1 MSSLDY
7 GEMTANAPA
16 TDEPV
21 PFSET
26 QPYQESDPLKL
37 PVRSPPPSGY
47 GAAPPP
53 PSYQSSYGLPDAQFS
68 QGPDFQSQQTIF
80 ITPEQPTKEPDN
92 LIFSIFT
99 MLCCFFPLGIAA
111 LVFSIKTQV
120 ANNNGN
126 VQSAQKNSRL
136 SIIMARAALGLGIVV
151 WILYIIILIV

>member
-1 MSSLDY
+1 MSNLNY
-7 GEMTANAPA
+7 GEMKANSPV
-16 TDEPV
+16 TDDPV

-26 QPYQESDPLKL
+26 QPYQESEPLKL
-37 PVRSPPPSGY
+37 PARPPSPSGY
-47 GAAPPP
+47 GAPP
-53 PSYQSSYGLPDAQFS
+53 PSYQSYGPPDAQFS

-80 ITPEQPTKEPDN
+80 IIPEQPTKEPDN

-126 VQSAQKNSRL
+126 VLSAQKNSRL
-136 SIIMARAALGLGIVV
+136 SVIMARAALGFGIVF
-151 WILYIIILIV
+151 WILYIIILTV